1 MPVPSEA
8 GQVRNKLLGL
18 GAMNSMT
25 RDTLS
30 VLLLG
35 LLSGCEKD
43 AIRAEKPPDSVVQAA
58 PAKSVGATEVTPQ
71 GSAKAKS
78 AEKKCAPGGCG
89 EGKCG

>member
-1 MPVPSEA
+1 
-8 GQVRNKLLGL
+8 
-18 GAMNSMT
+18 MNSMT
-25 RDTLS
+25 RETLG

-43 AIRAEKPPDSVVQAA
+43 AIRAEKPAESSAPAVQSA
-58 PAKSVGATEVTPQ
+58 PAKSVGATEVTPE
-71 GSAKAKS
+71 GSAKAKP